1 MQQKYLS
8 NLLIAAFSIQHK
20 ENMHGS
26 SLDYDKI
33 KRDLQDGNERTKG
46 LLLQALRWVNF
57 DLYKVVFSNC

>member
-57 DLYKVVFSNC
+57 DLCKVVFSNC